1 MRRIDGVVG
10 NRHDDPDLES
20 RIAAHEDA
28 GTLEC
33 VRIDSGERKK
43 SRLRVETDAGT
54 DLGIVVGD
62 AELRA
67 GDVLF
72 VDDDAAAVVAF
83 ETREAFVVE
92 LPAPTAGGLAAAAEF
107 GHRVGNQHWDIA
119 VEDGA
124 IYVPVDVERRIL
136 EDVLGPYVPDGARTR
151 YEAVEAEL
159 FVDDGNES
167 AGGGHEH
174 AHGGGHEHAHSDEA
188 DHSHGGEADHSHG
201 GETDHTH
208 AHGDGSD
215 HSHTHTG
222 DGDHD
227 HANQHG
233 DEGHDIDE

>member
-92 LPAPTAGGLAAAAEF
+92 LPAPTARGLAAAAEF

-136 EDVLGPYVPDGARTR
+136 EDVLGPYVPEGARTR
-151 YEAVEAEL
+151 YEEVEAEL
-159 FVDDGNES
+159 FVDDGDGS

-174 AHGGGHEHAHSDEA
+174 AHGGGA
-188 DHSHGGEADHSHG
+188 DHSHGS
-201 GETDHTH
+201 ET
-208 AHGDGSD
+208 D
-215 HSHTHTG
+215 HSHTHS
-222 DGDHD
+222 DGSDHGHTHD
-227 HANQHG
+227 HNDG
-233 DEGHDIDE
+233 GHDHTHE

>member
-136 EDVLGPYVPDGARTR
+136 EDVLGPYVPEGARTR
-151 YEAVEAEL
+151 YVAVEAEL
-159 FVDDGNES
+159 FVDDDAA

-188 DHSHGGEADHSHG
+188 DHNHGGEMDHN
-201 GETDHTH
+201 H

>member
-10 NRHDDPDLES
+10 NRHDDPDLGA

-119 VEDGA
+119 VDDGA

-136 EDVLGPYVPDGARTR
+136 EDVLGPYVPEGARTR

-159 FVDDGNES
+159 FVDDGGES

-174 AHGGGHEHAHSDEA
+174 AHGGEHEHAHSDEA
-188 DHSHGGEADHSHG
+188 DHSHGGEADHSH
-201 GETDHTH
+201 

-222 DGDHD
+222 NGDHD

-233 DEGHDIDE
+233 DGGHDTHE

>member
-151 YEAVEAEL
+151 YEAVEADL
-159 FVDDGNES
+159 FVDDGDES
-167 AGGGHEH
+167 A
-174 AHGGGHEHAHSDEA
+174 GGGHEHAHSDEA
-188 DHSHGGEADHSHG
+188 DHSHGGEADHSH
-201 GETDHTH
+201 

-215 HSHTHTG
+215 HSHTHTD

-233 DEGHDIDE
+233 DGGHDIDE

>member
-92 LPAPTAGGLAAAAEF
+92 LPAPTARGLAAAAEF

-136 EDVLGPYVPDGARTR
+136 EDVLGPYVPKGARTH
-151 YEAVEAEL
+151 YEAVEADL
-159 FVDDGNES
+159 FVDDGDES
-167 AGGGHEH
+167 A
-174 AHGGGHEHAHSDEA
+174 GGGHEHAHSDEA
-188 DHSHGGEADHSHG
+188 DHSHGGEADHSH
-201 GETDHTH
+201 

-215 HSHTHTG
+215 HSHTHTD

-233 DEGHDIDE
+233 DGGHDIDE

>member
-10 NRHDDPDLES
+10 NRHDDLDLEA

-28 GTLEC
+28 GTLEY

-54 DLGIVVGD
+54 DLGIVVHGG
-62 AELRA
+62 ELRS

-92 LPAPTAGGLAAAAEF
+92 LPAPTAATLAAAAEF

-124 IYVPVDVERRIL
+124 VYVPVDVERRIL
-136 EDVLGPYVPDGARTR
+136 EDVLGPYVPEEARTR
-151 YEAVEAEL
+151 YEEVEAEL
-159 FVDDGNES
+159 FVDDGGES
-167 AGGGHEH
+167 AGGEHEH
-174 AHGGGHEHAHSDEA
+174 AHGGETDHSRGNET
-188 DHSHGGEADHSHG
+188 DHSHGNEAG
-201 GETDHTH
+201 HTH

-222 DGDHD
+222 DGSDHD
-227 HANQHG
+227 YANQHG
-233 DEGHDIDE
+233 DGGHDTDE